1 MFNNSLSELF
11 IKGGFTLIILILCSI
26 LSIKVVIEKWI
37 VFKGIKEN
45 VIEEFKKKIFDV
57 LTVKDTKDAIYLC
70 YSFSTKWLFFKIKN
84 PLSNIYLHI
93 LENNS
98 MDKEDLTTTS
108 FSKIDR
114 EIMKLEKGLGILATL
129 GAISPFIGLF
139 GTVIGIIKSFEAL
152 AASET
157 SGYLNV
163 MSGIAEALIATA
175 AGLIVAIP
183 AVMFYNYFS
192 KRLKLGMHF
201 IEDSTIELIR
211 FIKSNYK
218 VK

>member
-1 MFNNSLSELF
+1 
-11 IKGGFTLIILILCSI
+11 
-26 LSIKVVIEKWI
+26 
-37 VFKGIKEN
+37 
-45 VIEEFKKKIFDV
+45 
-57 LTVKDTKDAIYLC
+57 
-70 YSFSTKWLFFKIKN
+70 
-84 PLSNIYLHI
+84 
-93 LENNS
+93 